1 MNEKSQQILGDNEDE
16 DEDEQAKF
24 FGSKY
29 AQDEEQK
36 REASTSLDE
45 IVLNC

>member
-16 DEDEQAKF
+16 DEDE
-24 FGSKY
+24 Y